1 MGICCKSYG
10 LKQKKCLLILF
21 ISRKHDKIEYTFFPL
36 LLWQL
41 LS

>member
-1 MGICCKSYG
+1 MKR
-10 LKQKKCLLILF
+10 LLIMF